1 MGITKVAV
9 VGACVT
15 RDCFNRSFVPF
26 YRDNFECVSTV
37 WQSSFISL
45 VSTPTRLADPELAGR
60 LNEKQLVYLKEDIEK
75 THVRKLVGQKPD
87 YIILDLYSDT
97 HYGTCTINDTAV
109 TCNPNSLMKTNFYK
123 LNKEALTSSSLLNC
137 PEQFPKVKEALYRF
151 IENMRHALPGASVV
165 LHLFEFT
172 DAYINKKGESVRF
185 EGAKYAYIEKANA
198 LLNRLYDEILAEM
211 DVMTVDMRGRY
222 YLGDEGY
229 PFGLEPYHFE
239 RQYQL
244 DFISKFSLLCQ
255 KNKIGSEK

>member
-1 MGITKVAV
+1 MEKTKVAV

-45 VSTPTRLADPELAGR
+45 VSPPTKVADQELAGR
-60 LNEKQLVYLKEDIEK
+60 LNDKQLAYLKEDIEK
-75 THVRKLVGQKPD
+75 EHIKKLVVQKPD
-87 YIILDLYSDT
+87 YIILDLYADI
-97 HYGTCTINDTAV
+97 HYGTCFINNIPV

-123 LNKEALTSSSLLNC
+123 LNKDNLTACSLLNT
-137 PEQFPKVKEALYRF
+137 PEQLPKVKEAFYRF
-151 IENMRHALPGASVV
+151 IELMQSSLPKAHVI

-172 DAYINKKGESVRF
+172 DAYISKKGESIKF
-185 EGAKYAYIEKANA
+185 EGMKYEYITKANA
-198 LLNRLYDEILAEM
+198 LLNTLYDEILSEREI
-211 DVMTVDMRGRY
+211 MTVDMRDRY
-222 YLGDEGY
+222 YLGDESY

-244 DFISKFSLLCQ
+244 DFISKFSLLCH
-255 KNKIGSEK
+255 KDKLSSGE

>member
-1 MGITKVAV
+1 METTKVAV

-26 YRDNFECVSTV
+26 YRENFECVSTV

-45 VSTPTRLADPELAGR
+45 VSPPTKVADQELAGR
-60 LNEKQLVYLKEDIEK
+60 LNDKQLAYLKEDIEK
-75 THVRKLVGQKPD
+75 EHIRKLVAQKPD
-87 YIILDLYSDT
+87 YIILDLYADT
-97 HYGTCTINDTAV
+97 HYGTCLINGTPV

-123 LNKEALTSSSLLNC
+123 LNKDNLTASNLLNS
-137 PEQFPKVKEALYRF
+137 PEQFSKVKDAFYRF
-151 IENMRHALPGASVV
+151 IELMQHSLPNARVI

-172 DAYINKKGESVRF
+172 DAYINKKGESIKF
-185 EGAKYAYIEKANA
+185 EGSKYAYIEKANT
-198 LLNRLYDEILAEM
+198 LLNKFYAEVLKEREI
-211 DVMTVDMRGRY
+211 TTIDMRDRY

-244 DFISKFSLLCQ
+244 DFISKFSLICHKDKLSSG
-255 KNKIGSEK
+255 K